1 MIHRRDEFRGAQAT
15 IDKVH
20 QLAKDGKINLFT
32 QYQMASVK
40 GDKNLESIDIKHDN
54 NEIKNLKT
62 DYVLGFFG
70 LIMQLGPIANWG
82 LNIDKKTIEVDTEKF
97 ETNQKGIYAVGD
109 ICNYPGKLKLILS
122 GFHEGALAARACFKL
137 ARPNEKYRFE
147 FTTSSKTIKERLG
160 VKKVIELYSANTPNG
175 KKISIMLEEIGY
187 EYKVINIDLNK
198 GDQFKPE
205 FKKISPFSKIP
216 VIIDQDNN
224 KNIFES
230 GAILMYLAEQSG
242 KFYDTKDRLE
252 INQWL
257 MAQMGYVGPML
268 GQHHQFHHYNP
279 GKSQF
284 GEERYFKISKRIY
297 EELDERLSKSRFL
310 AGENYTIADIGT
322 FPWIARHEWH
332 DIGLKNYKNLTRW
345 YVEISEREAVK
356 KGFKFM
362 NKDEV
367 PPKP

>member
-1 MIHRRDEFRGAQAT
+1 
-15 IDKVH
+15 
-20 QLAKDGKINLFT
+20 
-32 QYQMASVK
+32 
-40 GDKNLESIDIKHDN
+40 
-54 NEIKNLKT
+54 
-62 DYVLGFFG
+62 
-70 LIMQLGPIANWG
+70 
-82 LNIDKKTIEVDTEKF
+82 
-97 ETNQKGIYAVGD
+97 
-109 ICNYPGKLKLILS
+109 
-122 GFHEGALAARACFKL
+122 
-137 ARPNEKYRFE
+137 
-147 FTTSSKTIKERLG
+147 
-160 VKKVIELYSANTPNG
+160 
-175 KKISIMLEEIGY
+175 MLEEIGY

-216 VIIDQDNN
+216 VIVDQDNN
-224 KNIFES
+224 KNVFES

-297 EELDERLSKSRFL
+297 EELDERLSQSRFL

>member
-1 MIHRRDEFRGAQAT
+1 
-15 IDKVH
+15 
-20 QLAKDGKINLFT
+20 
-32 QYQMASVK
+32 
-40 GDKNLESIDIKHDN
+40 
-54 NEIKNLKT
+54 
-62 DYVLGFFG
+62 
-70 LIMQLGPIANWG
+70 
-82 LNIDKKTIEVDTEKF
+82 
-97 ETNQKGIYAVGD
+97 
-109 ICNYPGKLKLILS
+109 
-122 GFHEGALAARACFKL
+122 
-137 ARPNEKYRFE
+137 
-147 FTTSSKTIKERLG
+147 
-160 VKKVIELYSANTPNG
+160 
-175 KKISIMLEEIGY
+175 MLEEIGY

-198 GDQFKPE
+198 GDQFKTE
-205 FKKISPFSKIP
+205 FKKISPLSKIP

-257 MAQMGYVGPML
+257 MAQMGYIGPML

>member
-1 MIHRRDEFRGAQAT
+1 M
-15 IDKVH
+15 
-20 QLAKDGKINLFT
+20 
-32 QYQMASVK
+32 
-40 GDKNLESIDIKHDN
+40 
-54 NEIKNLKT
+54 
-62 DYVLGFFG
+62 
-70 LIMQLGPIANWG
+70 
-82 LNIDKKTIEVDTEKF
+82 
-97 ETNQKGIYAVGD
+97 
-109 ICNYPGKLKLILS
+109 
-122 GFHEGALAARACFKL
+122 
-137 ARPNEKYRFE
+137 
-147 FTTSSKTIKERLG
+147 
-160 VKKVIELYSANTPNG
+160 IELYSANTPNG

-205 FKKISPFSKIP
+205 FKKISPLSKIP

-362 NKDEV
+362 NTDEV
-367 PPKP
+367 PPQP